1 MMQLTVPSVPDSRA
15 FRLLVCFDERSCIR
29 QYDSVLL
36 EVMGGGGVELD
47 VDGAGGEITTLPLIY
62 PNRR

>member
-1 MMQLTVPSVPDSRA
+1 MPSVPDA

-36 EVMGGGGVELD
+36 EVMGGGGGGGVELD
-47 VDGAGGEITTLPLIY
+47 VDGAGGGITTLPLIY

>member
-1 MMQLTVPSVPDSRA
+1 MMQLLLTVPSVPDSRA
-15 FRLLVCFDERSCIR
+15 FRLLVCFDERCCIR

-47 VDGAGGEITTLPLIY
+47 VDGVGG
-62 PNRR
+62 